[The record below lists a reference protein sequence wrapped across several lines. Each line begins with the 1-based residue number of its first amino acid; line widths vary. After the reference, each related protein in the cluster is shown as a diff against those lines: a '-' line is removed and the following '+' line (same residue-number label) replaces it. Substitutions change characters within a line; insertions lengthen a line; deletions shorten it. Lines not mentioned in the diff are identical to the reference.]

1 MKFTIQTNYTARRMV
16 TMARVLRKTVRK
28 KHSRRSHLFGWIILL
43 CAGAVSVRH
52 LIKGDAM
59 DTSQLLVW
67 IAFVLLLVTL
77 LWEDQING
85 YLAYKRMMAGTET
98 NTTDFLPEQYVT
110 TTAVGTTTWHYDK
123 ILLIAETKDAFV
135 FVFDKRYA
143 QIYDKQTLQGG
154 DVEEFRKFLSRAT
167 QKDILKTS

>member
-85 YLAYKRMMAGTET
+85 YLALQENDGRNGNEYNGFFAGTVC
-98 NTTDFLPEQYVT
+98 NHNCSWNNNL
-110 TTAVGTTTWHYDK
+110 A
-123 ILLIAETKDAFV
+123 L
-135 FVFDKRYA
+135 R
-143 QIYDKQTLQGG
+143 
-154 DVEEFRKFLSRAT
+154 
-167 QKDILKTS
+167 